1 METPNEL
8 REKIADKA
16 AKDSDFRAL
25 LLRDPKGAL
34 KQELGVTIPEALSVE
49 VHEESNTT
57 THLVLPPRQ
66 QAERHR
72 PAGGRRRR
80 PGLGV
85 LPERDEGLVGR
96 QSTGRAAA

>member
-8 REKIADKA
+8 REKIVEKA

-57 THLVLPPRQ
+57 THLVLPPDSKLSEDDL
-66 QAERHR
+66 QAV
-72 PAGGRRRR
+72 AGG
-80 PGLGV
+80 GLDWESV
-85 LPERDEGLVGR
+85 RNAMRDW
-96 QSTGRAAA
+96 

>member
-8 REKIADKA
+8 REKIMDKA

-34 KQELGVTIPEALSVE
+34 AQELGVTIPDSLSVE

-57 THLVLPPRQ
+57 THLVLPPDSKLSEGDL
-66 QAERHR
+66 QAV
-72 PAGGRRRR
+72 AGGALTWESVRNAM
-80 PGLGV
+80 
-85 LPERDEGLVGR
+85 DDW
-96 QSTGRAAA
+96 